1 MPLTNAY
8 LITSKNLA
16 GLITA
21 MQSAKAPERFNNKFL
36 IDLGFSSSNDRL
48 FIGVLKSLKFIDESG
63 VPIKRYFDFLDQ
75 TESARVLAEAVR
87 DAYEDLFA
95 VNTKA
100 NELSEEEVKNKL
112 RTLTQGTKSDNV
124 VRLMAATFKALTEQ
138 ADFGR
143 VGKTKPIE
151 AAANLNSATTEVKD
165 AKNSQIEETKSPV
178 IEKHKQVGLNLR
190 YDIHIHLPESR
201 DVTVYDAIFQALNTH
216 LGK

>member
-8 LITSKNLA
+8 LITSKNLG
-16 GLITA
+16 GLISA

-36 IDLGFSSSNDRL
+36 TDLGFSSSNDRL
-48 FIGVLKSLKFIDESG
+48 FIGVLKGLKFIDESG

-100 NELSEEEVKNKL
+100 DELSEEDVKNKL
-112 RTLTQGTKSDNV
+112 RTLTQGSKSDNV
-124 VRLMAATFKALTEQ
+124 VRLMAATFKALSDQ
-138 ADFGR
+138 ADFAQ
-143 VGKTKPIE
+143 VGQTKAPE
-151 AAANLNSATTEVKD
+151 TAGNSKLAAIEVKG
-165 AKNSQIEETKSPV
+165 ANSHSEETKTPFV
-178 IEKHKQVGLNLR
+178 EKQKHVGLNLR